1 MPSYFLAFITA
12 LIAVYAL
19 TPLVI
24 KFAVKTGAMDKP
36 DPRKVHKK
44 PNSSFRRTC
53 DLFGFHD
60 SSL

>member
-24 KFAVKTGAMDKP
+24 KFAIKTGAMDKP
-36 DPRKVHKK
+36 DPRKVHK
-44 PNSSFRRTC
+44 N
-53 DLFGFHD
+53 LF
-60 SSL
+60 LV